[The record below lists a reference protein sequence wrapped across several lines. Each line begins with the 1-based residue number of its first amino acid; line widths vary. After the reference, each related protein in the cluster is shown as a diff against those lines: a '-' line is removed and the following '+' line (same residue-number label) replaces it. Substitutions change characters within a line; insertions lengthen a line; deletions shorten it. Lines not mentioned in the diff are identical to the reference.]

1 MLQGDLV
8 RKLKTEKAP
17 DIDVQRA
24 VAELKN
30 RKHALEAKVYQQ
42 WHILI
47 LYYLYTVDYMYMILL
62 KFSSRLGF
70 SQDLV
75 RLFVKT
81 NFSNFT
87 L

>member
-1 MLQGDLV
+1 MYIFYFETYFFFLLQGDLV

-42 WHILI
+42 ILP
-47 LYYLYTVDYMYMILL
+47 L
-62 KFSSRLGF
+62 
-70 SQDLV
+70 
-75 RLFVKT
+75 
-81 NFSNFT
+81 
-87 L
+87 